1 MWGLLIAIISGTLM
15 SIQGVFNTGVTK
27 QTSNWLTT
35 AWVAFSG
42 FVLAFILWFIFEREQ
57 AGIMSLFKV
66 DNKYMLIGGVI
77 GTFITWTVIKSMSE
91 LGPAKAVLLI
101 VIAQL
106 LIAYL
111 IELFGIFE
119 VEKVPFQWSKLIGIV
134 IAIVGFIIF
143 KWEKQ

>member
-42 FVLAFILWFIFEREQ
+42 FVLAFILWFVFERDE
-57 AGIMSLFKV
+57 ADIMSLFKV
-66 DNKYMLIGGVI
+66 DNKYMLVGGVI
-77 GTFITWTVIKSMSE
+77 GTFITWTVIRSMSE

-106 LIAYL
+106 LVAYI
-111 IELFGIFE
+111 IELLGIFE
-119 VEKVPFQWSKLIGIV
+119 VEKVPFQWSKLIGILV
-134 IAIVGFIIF
+134 SIVGFIIF
-143 KWEKQ
+143 KWEK

>member
-1 MWGLLIAIISGTLM
+1 MWGLLIAIISGALM

-42 FVLAFILWFIFEREQ
+42 FVLAFILWFIFERDQ
-57 AGIMSLFKV
+57 ADIMSLFKV
-66 DNKYMLIGGVI
+66 DNKYMLVGGLIGS
-77 GTFITWTVIKSMSE
+77 FITWTVIKSMSE

-119 VEKVPFQWSKLIGIV
+119 VEKVPFQWSKLIGII

>member
-1 MWGLLIAIISGTLM
+1 MVFISG
-15 SIQGVFNTGVTK
+15 VKK
-27 QTSNWLTT
+27 QISNCLRT
-35 AWVAFSG
+35 AWVALSG
-42 FVLAFILWFIFEREQ
+42 FVLAFILWFIFERDQ
-57 AGIMSLFKV
+57 ADIMSLFKV
-66 DNKYMLIGGVI
+66 DNKYMLVGGLIGS
-77 GTFITWTVIKSMSE
+77 FITWTVIKSMSE

-119 VEKVPFQWSKLIGIV
+119 VEKVPFQWSKLIGII

>member
-1 MWGLLIAIISGTLM
+1 
-15 SIQGVFNTGVTK
+15 
-27 QTSNWLTT
+27 
-35 AWVAFSG
+35 
-42 FVLAFILWFIFEREQ
+42 
-57 AGIMSLFKV
+57 MSLFKV
-66 DNKYMLIGGVI
+66 DNKYMLMGGVI

-106 LIAYL
+106 LIAYV
-111 IELFGIFE
+111 IELLGIFE
-119 VEKVPFQWSKLIGIV
+119 VEKVPFQWSKLIGII

>member
-1 MWGLLIAIISGTLM
+1 
-15 SIQGVFNTGVTK
+15 
-27 QTSNWLTT
+27 
-35 AWVAFSG
+35 
-42 FVLAFILWFIFEREQ
+42 
-57 AGIMSLFKV
+57 MSLFKV
-66 DNKYMLIGGVI
+66 DNKYMLVGGVI

-119 VEKVPFQWSKLIGIV
+119 VEKVPFQWSKLIGII